1 MYKLLVV
8 RGLDTTV
15 EILDKIKKTG
25 CECIIC
31 DDKDAFDIIKFAA
44 FDAVISSYYCEHF
57 KNGELLAYVRLK
69 SMDVPFIYISKINSS
84 NIILEAFK
92 KGASDFI
99 SYPCTADEIN
109 LVIKNN
115 LMRKKINGI
124 RTRLIL
130 DSGEKAEEL
139 ETIKEE
145 QLYDMLGTL
154 INVMEAKDTYTTG
167 HCRRVADYSAMIA
180 KALGLTPEMSEKI
193 YISSLLHDI
202 GKIGVPESILQKP
215 GKLTFE
221 EYEIVKK
228 HPELGYNILKPVI
241 KDEFIL
247 KGVLQ
252 HHERID
258 GKGYPDAL
266 CGRDIA
272 LSARIISIADSYD
285 AMTSNRV
292 YRQRLSNEAILNEL
306 VLNTGKQFDE
316 RASQAFMKAI
326 NLSA

>member
-1 MYKLLVV
+1 MYKLLVI
-8 RGLDTTV
+8 RGLDITD
-15 EILDKIKKTG
+15 EILDIIKETG
-25 CECIIC
+25 YEYVVCE
-31 DDKDAFDIIKFAA
+31 DKDAFDIMKFAT
-44 FDAVISSYYCEHF
+44 FNAVICGYNCECF
-57 KNGELLAYVRLK
+57 KNGEILTYVRLK
-69 SMDVPFIYISKINSS
+69 STNMPFIYVSKTDSS
-84 NIILEAFK
+84 NIILDTFK

-99 SYPCTADEIN
+99 SYPCTAEEIG

-115 LMRKKINGI
+115 LLRSKINGI
-124 RTRLIL
+124 RTGLIL
-130 DSGEKAEEL
+130 ESGEKAEEL

-154 INVMEAKDTYTTG
+154 INIMEAKDTYTTG
-167 HCRRVADYSAMIA
+167 HCKRVADYSTMIA
-180 KALGLTPEMSEKI
+180 KALGLTPEMVEKI
-193 YISSLLHDI
+193 YVSSLLHDV

-228 HPELGYNILKPVI
+228 HPALGYNILKPVI

-247 KGVLQ
+247 AGVLQ

-258 GKGYPDAL
+258 GKGYPDGIT
-266 CGRDIA
+266 GREMA

-292 YRQRLSNEAILNEL
+292 YRKRLSNEAILNEL
-306 VLNTGKQFDE
+306 VINTGKQFDE
-316 RASQAFMKAI
+316 RASEAFMKVI
-326 NLSA
+326 NISA